1 MSQLKELTGY
11 MFLLFNFQRSFV
23 ALLRRSFIISKLS
36 NLVNNFFYFFHRSL
50 AATRII
56 ISLYFFNNIAKIVI
70 YYIYHYIF
78 SYILCFSLNII
89 Y

>member
-36 NLVNNFFYFFHRSL
+36 NLVNNFFLFRCCSL
-50 AATRII
+50 AATRLII
-56 ISLYFFNNIAKIVI
+56 ALYFFNNIAKII
-70 YYIYHYIF
+70 INYIYHYIF
-78 SYILCFSLNII
+78 FNILRFALNTI